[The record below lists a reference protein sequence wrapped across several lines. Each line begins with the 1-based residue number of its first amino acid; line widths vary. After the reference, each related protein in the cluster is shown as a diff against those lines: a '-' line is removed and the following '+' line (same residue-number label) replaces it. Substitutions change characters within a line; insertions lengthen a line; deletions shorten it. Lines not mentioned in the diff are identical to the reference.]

1 MRWLLLIPLLA
12 ALTCGGGCTHNQSL
26 AQQQQAVLQQ
36 QYTAQL
42 EDLQRRTGQLDS
54 NNNDL
59 HSQIAQSRQQTQLL
73 RDQVGLLQQQLSDS
87 ATQLR
92 EAQIAQQEAEQQM
105 QLAKQQATQ
114 TTKAAEQQIA
124 TFQASMKSKT
134 GARITANNSATSKL
148 TAVDIPGVESRVD
161 GDLIRLTIPVD
172 QLFVRGSAQLQTAA
186 YGTLDQAAEAIS
198 KHYGRNIVVIEGH
211 TDNVSLPGSRFTSL
225 HGIATAQATAVFEQ
239 LTTRNRLPSGQLRIM
254 GQGPT
259 HPLVSNGSVAGQAQN
274 RRIELVVYPETF

>member
-1 MRWLLLIPLLA
+1 MRLLLLILLISALA
-12 ALTCGGGCTHNQSL
+12 AGGGCTHNQSL
-26 AQQQQAVLQQ
+26 AQQQQALLQQ

-59 HSQIAQSRQQTQLL
+59 HTQIAQSRQQTQLL

-105 QLAKQQATQ
+105 QLAQQQAAQ
-114 TTKAAEQQIA
+114 TSKEAEQQIA
-124 TFQASMKSKT
+124 TFQASMQRKV
-134 GARITANNSATSKL
+134 GARITANNSSTAKL
-148 TAVDIPGVESRVD
+148 TAVNIAGVETRAE
-161 GDLIRLTIPVD
+161 GDLIRITIPTD
-172 QLFVRGSAQLQTAA
+172 QIFVRGSAQLQTAA
-186 YGTLDQAAEAIS
+186 YGTLDQAAAAIA
-198 KHYGRNIVVIEGH
+198 KHYSRNIVVIEGH

-225 HGIATAQATAVFEQ
+225 HALAAGQATAVFEQ
-239 LTTRNRLPSGQLRIM
+239 LTTRNQLPSAQLRIM
-254 GQGPT
+254 AQGPA

-274 RRIELVVYPETF
+274 RRIELVVYPECF